1 MKLTEAQKRQELLRY
16 FAYENDRQRFP
27 PAPRRNDKRCRSM
40 MADGLLET
48 AGISAIAD
56 RGGDTMWVDLYA
68 ITDAGRR
75 ALAEQEGAGR
85 E

>member
-16 FAYENDRQRFP
+16 FADENDQRIFP
-27 PAPRRNDKRCRSM
+27 PAPRRNGNRCRSM
-40 MADGLLET
+40 MADGLLT
-48 AGISAIAD
+48 KAGISAMW
-56 RGGDTMWVDLYA
+56 GDVYA
-68 ITDAGRR
+68 VTDAGRR